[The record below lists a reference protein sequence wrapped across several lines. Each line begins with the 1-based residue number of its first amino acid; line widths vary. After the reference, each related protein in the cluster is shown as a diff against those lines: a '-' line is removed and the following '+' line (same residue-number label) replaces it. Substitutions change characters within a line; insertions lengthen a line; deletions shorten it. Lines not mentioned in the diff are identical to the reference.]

1 MSKSVFASTQWS
13 IKQTKLAICI
23 PCRDTLHSAHALSL
37 SNLVKFN
44 TLNNIDSYVF
54 MDLSTVLLNQRENL
68 ASSALELGS
77 EYVLW
82 LDSDIVFPETTAIR
96 LMAHDESF
104 VAANYVTRSKPTKSV
119 AYRQLH
125 NWNSSLS
132 FDNANTLEDVEGIG
146 LGCVLMKTEIFTK
159 LPQPW
164 FEFSWNSKSKDHLG
178 EDFNLC
184 KKITNLGYKLK
195 VDTMLSRELRHLGTY
210 AFSHKDLD

>member
-13 IKQTKLAICI
+13 IKKTKLAICI

-77 EYVLW
+77 EYMLW

-96 LMAHDESF
+96 LMAHNESF

-119 AYRQLH
+119 AYQKLD
-125 NWNSSLS
+125 NWDSSLS

-159 LPQPW
+159 LTQPW
-164 FEFSWNSKSKDHLG
+164 FEFSWNPKSKDYLG

-184 KKITNLGYKLK
+184 KKITSLGYTLK